1 MLSSQHHLVLIPR
14 RSLWRP
20 IARALDLMQVSHHGD
35 KDDDD
40 DRDNGDDSV
49 DDDKY
54 DDHLVQVILF
64 NAERQTKVYALED
77 TLHQKS
83 FT

>member
-1 MLSSQHHLVLIPR
+1 MLIPG

-20 IARALDLMQVSHHGD
+20 ITRALDLVQESHHPNHDHGD